1 MTHLCPFIPDDSEV
15 CPMFANLNI
24 SQKLYAG
31 FGVVLLIILVLVLS
45 TWRGFDQVESSV
57 RLNIHTYEVVNESS
71 ELLGSLLNIE
81 TGARGFVITGRDQF
95 LGPFEAGEREFQSK
109 LAQLRQLTRDNPVQ
123 QRRLGELQALHD
135 QWLSEDING
144 YMALRRQVSAGRQP
158 FDAVIERISAGGAK
172 VKMDAMRRILSEIQ
186 SEERALLEQ
195 RTASMNAAKSESL
208 MILLVGGLIAT
219 VLAISVAFLLSHSI
233 AGRLRQVVEVARNV
247 AQGRLDSNIERAGR
261 DEIGVLLDAFA
272 TMQERLREMIGQ
284 IRAGAVQLVEAAQ
297 NISSASTQL
306 SVSTQEQSQA
316 ASSMAATVEELTVSI
331 NHVADNAN
339 EAHGLSSDSGR
350 QSAEGGAVIQET
362 LASMQRIADT
372 VQGAAAQIAELG
384 QHSDQ
389 ISSIV
394 SVIKDI
400 ADQTNLLALNA
411 AIEAARAGEQGR
423 GFAVVA
429 DEVRL
434 LAQRTANST
443 QEITEMIK
451 KIQLGTRSAVSNM
464 EIGVQQVSSGVE
476 QASQAGD
483 AIVTIRQASAS
494 VVGVVDQISL
504 ALREQTVA
512 SQDVARNVERIA
524 QMSMEN
530 SEAVADTSR
539 TAQGLQQLALSL
551 EKQVAS
557 FRF

>member
-1 MTHLCPFIPDDSEV
+1 
-15 CPMFANLNI
+15 MFANLNI
-24 SQKLYAG
+24 SQKLYTG
-31 FGVVLLIILVLVLS
+31 FAVVLLIILLLVLS
-45 TWRGFDQVESSV
+45 TWRGFDQVERAV
-57 RLNIHTYEVVNESS
+57 RLNIHTYDVINESS
-71 ELLGSLLNIE
+71 GLLASLINIE

-95 LGPFEAGEREFQSK
+95 LGPMQAGEKDFQTHM
-109 LAQLRQLTRDNPVQ
+109 AELRQLTRDNPAQ
-123 QRRLGELQALHD
+123 QRRFTELQALHD
-135 QWLSEDING
+135 QWLGEDITSNVE
-144 YMALRRQVSAGRQP
+144 LRRQVSAGAQG
-158 FDAVIERISAGGAK
+158 FEGLIERISAGSAK
-172 VKMDAMRRILSEIQ
+172 IKMDAMRRILSEIQ
-186 SEERALLEQ
+186 AEERALLEQ
-195 RTASMNAAKSESL
+195 RTASMNAAKSLSL
-208 MILLVGGLIAT
+208 WLLWVGGLIAT
-219 VLAISVAFLLSHSI
+219 VLAISVAFLLSRSI
-233 AGRLRQVVEVARNV
+233 AGRLQQVVEVARDI
-247 AQGRLDSNIERAGR
+247 AQGRLDSRIERAGR

-284 IRAGAVQLVEAAQ
+284 IRAGAGQLVEAAQ
-297 NISSASTQL
+297 NISSVSTQL

-394 SVIKDI
+394 NVIKEI

-476 QASQAGD
+476 QANQAGD

>member
-1 MTHLCPFIPDDSEV
+1 
-15 CPMFANLNI
+15 MFANLRI

-31 FGVVLLIILVLVLS
+31 FAVILLIILVLVLS
-45 TWRGFDQVESSV
+45 TWRGFDQVDSSV
-57 RLNIHTYEVVNESS
+57 RLNIHTYEVINESS

-109 LAQLRQLTRDNPVQ
+109 LAQLRELTRDNPVQ
-123 QRRLGELQALHD
+123 QRRLAEIQALHD

-144 YMALRRQVSAGRQP
+144 YMELRRQVNAGTQP
-158 FDAVIERISAGGAK
+158 FEAVIERISAGGAK
-172 VKMDAMRRILSEIQ
+172 VKMDAMRRILSDIQ

-195 RTASMNAAKSESL
+195 RTASMNAAKSLSL
-208 MILLVGGLIAT
+208 TILLVGGLIAT
-219 VLAISVAFLLSHSI
+219 VLAISVAFMLSRSI
-233 AGRLRQVVEVARNV
+233 AGRLQQVVEVARNV
-247 AQGRLDSNIERAGR
+247 AQGRLDSNIERAGS
-261 DEIGVLLDAFA
+261 DEIGTLLDAFA

-284 IRAGAVQLVEAAQ
+284 IRAGAVQLVSAAQ

-362 LASMQRIADT
+362 LVSMQRIADT
-372 VQGAAAQIAELG
+372 VQGAAVQIAELG

-394 SVIKDI
+394 NVIKEI

-451 KIQLGTRSAVSNM
+451 KIQQGTRSAVSNM

-476 QASQAGD
+476 QASQAGE

-494 VVGVVDQISL
+494 VVSVVDQISL

-539 TAQGLQQLALSL
+539 TAQGLQQLAVSL
-551 EKQVAS
+551 EKHVAS

>member
-1 MTHLCPFIPDDSEV
+1 ML
-15 CPMFANLNI
+15 ANLNI

-31 FGVVLLIILVLVLS
+31 FGVVLLIILLLVLS
-45 TWRGFDQVESSV
+45 TWRGFDQVERAV
-57 RLNIHTYEVVNESS
+57 RLNIHTYDVINESAD
-71 ELLGSLLNIE
+71 LLANLINIE

-95 LGPFEAGEREFQSK
+95 LGPMESGERELQAHM
-109 LAQLRQLTRDNPVQ
+109 AQLRQLTRDNPAQ
-123 QRRLGELQALHD
+123 QRRLSELQALHD
-135 QWLSEDING
+135 QWLGEDING
-144 YMALRRQVSAGRQP
+144 NLELRRQVNAGTQR
-158 FDAVIERISAGGAK
+158 FDALVEQVSSGSAK

-208 MILLVGGLIAT
+208 MILLVGGLIAA

-247 AQGRLDSNIERAGR
+247 AQGRLDSDIERAGR

-331 NHVADNAN
+331 NHVADNAK

-394 SVIKDI
+394 NVIKEI

-411 AIEAARAGEQGR
+411 SNEAARAGEQGR

>member
-1 MTHLCPFIPDDSEV
+1 
-15 CPMFANLNI
+15 MFANLNM
-24 SQKLYAG
+24 SQKLYTG
-31 FGVVLLIILVLVLS
+31 FGVVLLVILLLVLS
-45 TWRGFDQVESSV
+45 TWRGFDQVDGAV
-57 RLNIHTYEVVNESS
+57 KHNIHTYNVINASAD
-71 ELLGSLLNIE
+71 LLVSLVNIE

-95 LGPFEAGEREFQSK
+95 LGPLESGERDFQSN
-109 LAQLRQLTRDNPVQ
+109 LALLRQLTKDNPEQ
-123 QRRLGELQALHD
+123 QRRLAETQAMHD
-135 QWLSEDING
+135 QWLREDINI
-144 YMALRRQVSAGRQP
+144 YLELRRQVVAGQQS
-158 FDAVIERISAGGAK
+158 FEALIERVATGSSK
-172 VKMDAMRRILSEIQ
+172 VKVDAMRRLISDIQ
-186 SEERALLEQ
+186 GEERALLAQ
-195 RTASMNAAKSESL
+195 RTASMNAAKFLSL
-208 MILLVGGLIAT
+208 TILLAGGVIAT
-219 VLAISVAFLLSHSI
+219 LLAMSVAFVMSRSI
-233 AGRLRQVVEVARNV
+233 AGRLQQVVEVARSI
-247 AQGRLDSNIERAGR
+247 AQGRLDSRIQRGGR

-284 IRAGAVQLVEAAQ
+284 IRVGAGQLVEAAQ

-339 EAHGLSSDSGR
+339 EAHALSSDSGR

-362 LASMQRIADT
+362 LASMQSIADT

-384 QHSDQ
+384 QQSDQ

-394 SVIKDI
+394 NVIKEI

-451 KIQLGTRSAVSNM
+451 KIQAGTRNAVSNM
-464 EIGVQQVSSGVE
+464 EVGVQQVSGGLE

-483 AIVTIRQASAS
+483 AIISIRQASGR
-494 VVGVVDQISL
+494 VVDVVDQISL

-524 QMSMEN
+524 QMSVHN
-530 SEAVADTSR
+530 SEAVAETSR
-539 TAQGLQQLALSL
+539 TAQGLQQLALTL

>member
-1 MTHLCPFIPDDSEV
+1 
-15 CPMFANLNI
+15 MFANLRI

-31 FGVVLLIILVLVLS
+31 FAVILLIILVLVLS
-45 TWRGFDQVESSV
+45 TWRGFDQVDSSV
-57 RLNIHTYEVVNESS
+57 RLNIHTYEVINESS

-109 LAQLRQLTRDNPVQ
+109 LAQLRELTRDNPVQ
-123 QRRLGELQALHD
+123 QRRLAEIQALHD

-144 YMALRRQVSAGRQP
+144 YMELRRQVNAGTQP
-158 FDAVIERISAGGAK
+158 FEAVIERISAGGAK
-172 VKMDAMRRILSEIQ
+172 VKMDAMRRILSDIQ

-195 RTASMNAAKSESL
+195 RTASMNAAKSLSL
-208 MILLVGGLIAT
+208 TILLVGGLIAT
-219 VLAISVAFLLSHSI
+219 VLAISVAFMLSRSI
-233 AGRLRQVVEVARNV
+233 AGRLQQVVEVARNV
-247 AQGRLDSNIERAGR
+247 AQGRLDSNIERAGS
-261 DEIGVLLDAFA
+261 DEIGTLLDAFA

-284 IRAGAVQLVEAAQ
+284 IRAGALQLVSAAQ
-297 NISSASTQL
+297 NISSAATQL

-350 QSAEGGAVIQET
+350 QSEEGGAVIQET
-362 LASMQRIADT
+362 LVSMKRIAET
-372 VQGAAAQIAELG
+372 VQDAAAQIAELG

-394 SVIKDI
+394 NVIKEI

-476 QASQAGD
+476 QASQAGE
-483 AIVTIRQASAS
+483 AIVAIRQASAS

-539 TAQGLQQLALSL
+539 TAQGLQQLAVSL
-551 EKQVAS
+551 EKHVAS

>member
-1 MTHLCPFIPDDSEV
+1 
-15 CPMFANLNI
+15 MFANLSI

-31 FGVVLLIILVLVLS
+31 FGVVLLIILILVLS
-45 TWRGFDQVESSV
+45 TWRGFAEVDSTVK
-57 RLNIHTYEVVNESS
+57 RNIHTYDVLNESA
-71 ELLGSLLNIE
+71 SLLTSLINIE
-81 TGARGFVITGRDQF
+81 TGMRGFAITGGEQF
-95 LGPFEAGEREFQSK
+95 LAPLNEGERSYQQH
-109 LAQLRQLTRDNPVQ
+109 LAQLRRLTADNPKQQ
-123 QRRLGELQALHD
+123 QRLSQLQALHD
-135 QWLSEDING
+135 QWEREDIHGNVE
-144 YMALRRQVSAGRQP
+144 LRRQVVAGAQSMEAVIAQISAGR
-158 FDAVIERISAGGAK
+158 DKA
-172 VKMDAMRRILSEIQ
+172 KMDAMRQLLADLQ
-186 SEERALLEQ
+186 AEENALLAQ
-195 RTASMNAAKSESL
+195 RNLAMQAAKSSSL
-208 MILLVGGLIAT
+208 AILLSGGLIAA
-219 VLAISVAFLLSHSI
+219 VLAISVAFALSRSI
-233 AGRLRQVVEVARNV
+233 AGRLQPVVDVARSI
-247 AQGRLDSNIERAGR
+247 AEGRLDTRIERAGR

-284 IRAGAVQLVEAAQ
+284 IRSGAEQLVGAAQ
-297 NISSASTQL
+297 NISSAASQL
-306 SVSTQEQSQA
+306 SVSTQEQSHA

-339 EAHGLSSDSGR
+339 EAHSLSSESGR
-350 QSAEGGAVIQET
+350 QSSEGGTVIQHT
-362 LASMQRIADT
+362 LSSMQRIADT
-372 VQGAAAQIAELG
+372 VQGAAAQIGELG

-394 SVIKDI
+394 NVIKEI

-443 QEITEMIK
+443 QEIAEMIK
-451 KIQLGTRSAVSNM
+451 KIQNGTRNAVGNM
-464 EIGVQQVSSGVE
+464 EVGVQQVSSGVE
-476 QASQAGD
+476 QASQAGN
-483 AIVTIRQASAS
+483 AIVSIREASGR

-524 QMSMEN
+524 QMSQQN

-539 TAQGLQQLALSL
+539 TAQALQQLALSL

-557 FRF
+557 FRL

>member
-1 MTHLCPFIPDDSEV
+1 ML
-15 CPMFANLNI
+15 ANLNI

-31 FGVVLLIILVLVLS
+31 FGVVLLIIFLLVLS
-45 TWRGFDQVESSV
+45 TWRGFDQVDSTV
-57 RLNIHTYEVVNESS
+57 RLNIHTHEVVNESS
-71 ELLGSLLNIE
+71 GLLGSLLNIE
-81 TGARGFVITGRDQF
+81 TGARGFIITGRDQF
-95 LGPFEAGEREFQSK
+95 LGPFEAGEREFQSR
-109 LAQLRQLTRDNPVQ
+109 LAQLRELTRDNPVQ
-123 QRRLGELQALHD
+123 QRRLDEVQALHD

-144 YMALRRQVSAGRQP
+144 YMELRRQVNAGTQS
-158 FDAVIERISAGGAK
+158 FDAVIERISAGSAK

-186 SEERALLEQ
+186 AEERALLEQ
-195 RTASMNAAKSESL
+195 RTASMNAAKSLSL
-208 MILLVGGLIAT
+208 LLLWVGGLIAT
-219 VLAISVAFLLSHSI
+219 VLAISVAFALSRSV
-233 AGRLRQVVEVARNV
+233 AGRLQQVVEVARDI
-247 AQGRLDSNIERAGR
+247 AEGRLDSRIERAGR
-261 DEIGVLLDAFA
+261 DEIGVLLDAFV

-284 IRAGAVQLVEAAQ
+284 IRSGAVQLVEAAQ

-331 NHVADNAN
+331 NHVADSAN

-394 SVIKDI
+394 NVIKEI

-451 KIQLGTRSAVSNM
+451 KIQLGTRNAVSNM
-464 EIGVQQVSSGVE
+464 EVGVQQVNGGVA

-483 AIVTIRQASAS
+483 AIVAIRRASGS

-504 ALREQTVA
+504 ALREQTAA

-524 QMSMEN
+524 QMSMQN

-539 TAQGLQQLALSL
+539 TAQDLQKLALTL

>member
-1 MTHLCPFIPDDSEV
+1 ML
-15 CPMFANLNI
+15 ANLNI

-31 FGVVLLIILVLVLS
+31 FGVVLLIILLLVLS
-45 TWRGFDQVESSV
+45 TWRGFDQVERAV
-57 RLNIHTYEVVNESS
+57 RLNIHTYDVIIESGD
-71 ELLGSLLNIE
+71 LLASLINIE

-95 LGPFEAGEREFQSK
+95 LGPMQTGEKDFREHM
-109 LAQLRQLTRDNPVQ
+109 AHVRQLTRDNPAQ
-123 QRRLGELQALHD
+123 QRRFDELQALHD

-144 YMALRRQVSAGRQP
+144 YIELRRQVSTASRD
-158 FDAVIERISAGGAK
+158 FDALVERISAGNAK
-172 VKMDAMRRILSEIQ
+172 VRMDAMRRILGEVQ
-186 SEERALLEQ
+186 AEERALLEQ
-195 RTASMNAAKSESL
+195 RTGSMNAAKSLSL
-208 MILLVGGLIAT
+208 VILLVGGLIAT
-219 VLAISVAFLLSHSI
+219 ALAVSVAFLLSRSI
-233 AGRLRQVVEVARNV
+233 AGRLQQVVEVARDI
-247 AQGRLDSNIERAGR
+247 AQGRLDSRIERAGS
-261 DEIGVLLDAFA
+261 DEIGVLLDAFD
-272 TMQERLREMIGQ
+272 TMQQRLREMIGQ

-394 SVIKDI
+394 NVIKEI

-451 KIQLGTRSAVSNM
+451 KIQVGTRNAVSNM
-464 EIGVQQVSSGVE
+464 EVGVQQVSGGVE

-483 AIVTIRQASAS
+483 AIVAIRQASGR
-494 VVGVVDQISL
+494 VVDVVDQISL

-524 QMSMEN
+524 QMSMHN
-530 SEAVADTSR
+530 SEAVAETSR
-539 TAQGLQQLALSL
+539 TAQGLQTLALSL

>member
-1 MTHLCPFIPDDSEV
+1 
-15 CPMFANLNI
+15 MFANLNM
-24 SQKLYAG
+24 SQKLYTG
-31 FGVVLLIILVLVLS
+31 FGVVLLVILLLVLS
-45 TWRGFDQVESSV
+45 TWRGFDQVDGAV
-57 RLNIHTYEVVNESS
+57 KHNIHTYNVINASAD
-71 ELLGSLLNIE
+71 LLVSLVNIE

-95 LGPFEAGEREFQSK
+95 LGPLESGERDFQSN
-109 LAQLRQLTRDNPVQ
+109 LDLLRQLTKDNPAQ
-123 QRRLGELQALHD
+123 QRRLAETQAMHD
-135 QWLSEDING
+135 QWLREDINI
-144 YMALRRQVSAGRQP
+144 YLELRRQVVAGQQS
-158 FDAVIERISAGGAK
+158 FEALIERVATGSSK
-172 VKMDAMRRILSEIQ
+172 VKVDAMRRLISDIQ
-186 SEERALLEQ
+186 GEERALLAQ
-195 RTASMNAAKSESL
+195 RTASMNAAKFLSL
-208 MILLVGGLIAT
+208 TILLAGGVIAT
-219 VLAISVAFLLSHSI
+219 LLAMSVAFVMSRSI
-233 AGRLRQVVEVARNV
+233 AGRLQQVVEVARSI
-247 AQGRLDSNIERAGR
+247 AQGRLDSRIQRGGR

-284 IRAGAVQLVEAAQ
+284 IRVGAGQLVEAAQ

-339 EAHGLSSDSGR
+339 EAHALSSDSGR

-362 LASMQRIADT
+362 LASMQSIADT

-394 SVIKDI
+394 NVIKEI

-451 KIQLGTRSAVSNM
+451 KIQVGTRNAVSNM
-464 EIGVQQVSSGVE
+464 EVGVQQVSGGLE

-483 AIVTIRQASAS
+483 AIVAIRQASGR
-494 VVGVVDQISL
+494 VVDVVDQISL

-524 QMSMEN
+524 QMSMHN

-539 TAQGLQQLALSL
+539 TAQGLQQLALTL

>member
-1 MTHLCPFIPDDSEV
+1 
-15 CPMFANLNI
+15 MFANLSI

-31 FGVVLLIILVLVLS
+31 FGVVLLIILILVSS
-45 TWRGFDQVESSV
+45 TWSGFSEVDSTVK
-57 RLNIHTYEVVNESS
+57 RNIHTYDVINESAD
-71 ELLGSLLNIE
+71 LLASLINIE
-81 TGARGFVITGRDQF
+81 TGMRGFVITGREQF
-95 LGPFEAGEREFQSK
+95 LAPLTEGEHAFQEHF
-109 LAQLRQLTRDNPVQ
+109 ATLRNLTADNPAQQ
-123 QRRLGELQALHD
+123 QRLNQLLSVHD
-135 QWLSEDING
+135 QWMREDIDSNVE
-144 YMALRRQVSAGRQP
+144 LRRKVSAGSQPIEAVIEQVSAGR
-158 FDAVIERISAGGAK
+158 DKA
-172 VKMDAMRRILSEIQ
+172 KMDGMRQLLKDLQ
-186 SEERALLEQ
+186 AEENALLEQ
-195 RTASMNAAKSESL
+195 RSASMQSAKSSSL
-208 MILLVGGLIAT
+208 VILLLGGLVAV
-219 VLAISVAFLLSHSI
+219 VLALSVAFVLSRSI
-233 AGRLRQVVEVARNV
+233 AGRLQQVVDVARSI
-247 AQGRLDSNIERAGR
+247 AQGRLDSSISRAGG

-284 IRAGAVQLVEAAQ
+284 IRSGAEQLVASAQ

-339 EAHGLSSDSGR
+339 EAHGLSSESGR
-350 QSAEGGAVIQET
+350 QSAEGGTVIQST
-362 LASMQRIADT
+362 LSSMQRIADT
-372 VQGAAAQIAELG
+372 VQGAAVQISELG

-394 SVIKDI
+394 NVIKEI

-451 KIQLGTRSAVSNM
+451 KIQTGTRNAVGNM

-476 QASQAGD
+476 QANLAGD
-483 AIVTIRQASAS
+483 AIVTIRQASER

-524 QMSMEN
+524 QMSMQN
-530 SEAVADTSR
+530 SEAVADTAS
-539 TAQGLQQLALSL
+539 TARDLQQLALSL
-551 EKQVAS
+551 ERQVDY
-557 FRF
+557 FKL

>member
-1 MTHLCPFIPDDSEV
+1 ML
-15 CPMFANLNI
+15 ANFNI

-45 TWRGFDQVESSV
+45 TWRGFDQVERAV
-57 RLNIHTYEVVNESS
+57 RLNIHTYDVINESAD
-71 ELLGSLLNIE
+71 LLANLINIE

-95 LGPFEAGEREFQSK
+95 LGPMESGERDFQAHM
-109 LAQLRQLTRDNPVQ
+109 AQLRQLTRDNPAQ
-123 QRRLGELQALHD
+123 QRRLSELQALHD
-135 QWLSEDING
+135 QWLGEDING
-144 YMALRRQVSAGRQP
+144 NLELRRQVSAGTQR
-158 FDAVIERISAGGAK
+158 FDALIDRVSSGGAK

-208 MILLVGGLIAT
+208 MILLVGGLIAA

-247 AQGRLDSNIERAGR
+247 AQGRLDSDIERAGR

-394 SVIKDI
+394 NVIKEI

-464 EIGVQQVSSGVE
+464 EVGVQQVNGGVV

-530 SEAVADTSR
+530 SEAVAETSR

>member
-1 MTHLCPFIPDDSEV
+1 ML
-15 CPMFANLNI
+15 ANLNI

-45 TWRGFDQVESSV
+45 TWRGFDQVERAV
-57 RLNIHTYEVVNESS
+57 RLNIHTYDVINESAD
-71 ELLGSLLNIE
+71 LLANLINIE

-95 LGPFEAGEREFQSK
+95 LGPMESGERDFQAHM
-109 LAQLRQLTRDNPVQ
+109 AQLRQLTRDNPAQ
-123 QRRLGELQALHD
+123 QRRLSELQALHD
-135 QWLSEDING
+135 QWLGEDING
-144 YMALRRQVSAGRQP
+144 NLELRRQVSAGTQR
-158 FDAVIERISAGGAK
+158 FDALIDRVSSGGAK

-208 MILLVGGLIAT
+208 VILLVGGLIAA

-247 AQGRLDSNIERAGR
+247 AQGRLDSDIERAGR

-331 NHVADNAN
+331 NHVAENAN

-394 SVIKDI
+394 NVIKEI

-464 EIGVQQVSSGVE
+464 EVGVQQVNGGVA

-494 VVGVVDQISL
+494 VVGVVDQISM

-530 SEAVADTSR
+530 SEAVAETSR

>member
-1 MTHLCPFIPDDSEV
+1 ML
-15 CPMFANLNI
+15 ANLNI

-31 FGVVLLIILVLVLS
+31 FGVVLLIILLLVLS
-45 TWRGFDQVESSV
+45 TWRGFDQVERAV
-57 RLNIHTYEVVNESS
+57 RLNIHTYDVIIESGD
-71 ELLGSLLNIE
+71 LLASLINIE

-95 LGPFEAGEREFQSK
+95 LGPMQTGEKDFREHM
-109 LAQLRQLTRDNPVQ
+109 AHVRQLTRDNPAQ
-123 QRRLGELQALHD
+123 QRRFDELQALHD

-144 YMALRRQVSAGRQP
+144 YIELRRQVSTASRD
-158 FDAVIERISAGGAK
+158 FDALVERISAGNAK
-172 VKMDAMRRILSEIQ
+172 VRMDAMRRILGEVQ
-186 SEERALLEQ
+186 AEERALLEQ
-195 RTASMNAAKSESL
+195 RTGSMNAAKSLSL
-208 MILLVGGLIAT
+208 VILLVGGLIAT
-219 VLAISVAFLLSHSI
+219 ALAVSVAFLLSRSI
-233 AGRLRQVVEVARNV
+233 AGRLQQVVEVARDI
-247 AQGRLDSNIERAGR
+247 AQGRLDSRIERAGS
-261 DEIGVLLDAFA
+261 DEIGVLLDAFD
-272 TMQERLREMIGQ
+272 TMQQRLREMIGQ

-362 LASMQRIADT
+362 LVSMQRIADT

-394 SVIKDI
+394 NVIKEI

-451 KIQLGTRSAVSNM
+451 KIQVGTRNAVSNM
-464 EIGVQQVSSGVE
+464 EVGVQQVSGGVE

-483 AIVTIRQASAS
+483 AIVAIRQASGR
-494 VVGVVDQISL
+494 VVDVVDQISL

-524 QMSMEN
+524 QMSMHN
-530 SEAVADTSR
+530 SEAVTETSR
-539 TAQGLQQLALSL
+539 TAQGLQTLALSL

>member
-1 MTHLCPFIPDDSEV
+1 ML
-15 CPMFANLNI
+15 ANLSI

-31 FGVVLLIILVLVLS
+31 FAVILLIILVLVLS
-45 TWRGFDQVESSV
+45 TWRGFDQVDSSV
-57 RLNIHTYEVVNESS
+57 RLNIYTYEVINESS

-95 LGPFEAGEREFQSK
+95 LGPFEAGEREFQSI

-123 QRRLGELQALHD
+123 QRRLAEIQALHD

-144 YMALRRQVSAGRQP
+144 YMALRRQVSAGTQP

-172 VKMDAMRRILSEIQ
+172 VKMDAMRRIFNDLQ
-186 SEERALLEQ
+186 NEERALLEQ
-195 RTASMNAAKSESL
+195 RTASMNAAKSLSL
-208 MILLVGGLIAT
+208 TILLVGGLIAT
-219 VLAISVAFLLSHSI
+219 VLAISVAFMLSRSI
-233 AGRLRQVVEVARNV
+233 AGRLQQVVEVARNV
-247 AQGRLDSNIERAGR
+247 AQGRLDSTIVRAGG
-261 DEIGVLLDAFA
+261 DEIGTLLDAFA

-284 IRAGAVQLVEAAQ
+284 IRAGAVQLVGAAQ

-316 ASSMAATVEELTVSI
+316 ASSMAATVEQLTVSI

-362 LASMQRIADT
+362 LVSMQRIADT
-372 VQGAAAQIAELG
+372 VQGAAVQIAELG

-394 SVIKDI
+394 NVIKEI

-464 EIGVQQVSSGVE
+464 EGYV
-476 QASQAGD
+476 
-483 AIVTIRQASAS
+483 
-494 VVGVVDQISL
+494 
-504 ALREQTVA
+504 
-512 SQDVARNVERIA
+512 
-524 QMSMEN
+524 
-530 SEAVADTSR
+530 
-539 TAQGLQQLALSL
+539 
-551 EKQVAS
+551 
-557 FRF
+557 

>member
-1 MTHLCPFIPDDSEV
+1 
-15 CPMFANLNI
+15 MFANLSM

-31 FGVVLLIILVLVLS
+31 FGVVLLVILVLVLS
-45 TWRGFDQVESSV
+45 TWRGFDQVDSTV
-57 RLNIHTYEVVNESS
+57 KRNIHTYTVINESAD
-71 ELLGSLLNIE
+71 LLASLINIE
-81 TGARGFVITGRDQF
+81 TGARGFIITGRDQF
-95 LGPFEAGEREFQSK
+95 LGPLEAGERDFQEHI
-109 LAQLRQLTRDNPVQ
+109 AELRQMTRDNPAQ
-123 QRRLGELQALHD
+123 QRRFDELQALHE
-135 QWLSEDING
+135 QWLHEEIN
-144 YMALRRQVSAGRQP
+144 ANLELRRQVTAGQKT
-158 FDAVIERISAGGAK
+158 FDTLVEHVAAGGAK
-172 VKMDAMRRILSEIQ
+172 VKMDAMRRLINEIQ
-186 SEERALLEQ
+186 GEESALLER
-195 RTASMNAAKSESL
+195 RTDSMNAAKSLSL
-208 MILLVGGLIAT
+208 IILLVGGAITT
-219 VLAISVAFLLSHSI
+219 VLAMSVAFTLSRSI
-233 AGRLRQVVEVARNV
+233 AGRLQQVVEVARNI
-247 AQGRLDSNIERAGR
+247 AQGRLDSKIERAGG
-261 DEIGVLLDAFA
+261 DEIGVLLDAFV

-284 IRAGAVQLVEAAQ
+284 IRSGAGQLVTSAQ
-297 NISSASTQL
+297 SISTASSQL
-306 SVSTQEQSQA
+306 TVAVQEQSHA

-339 EAHGLSSDSGR
+339 EAHELSSESGR

-362 LASMQRIADT
+362 LGSMQRIADT

-394 SVIKDI
+394 NVIKDI

-451 KIQLGTRSAVSNM
+451 KIQSGTRNAVSNM
-464 EIGVQQVSSGVE
+464 EVGVE
-476 QASQAGD
+476 QVNGGLEQAGQAGD
-483 AIVTIRQASAS
+483 AIVSIRSASAR

-524 QMSMEN
+524 QMSVQN
-530 SEAVADTSR
+530 SEAVSDTSR
-539 TAQGLQQLALSL
+539 TAHDLQQLAVSL
-551 EKQVAS
+551 EKNVAF

>member
-1 MTHLCPFIPDDSEV
+1 ML
-15 CPMFANLNI
+15 ANLNI

-45 TWRGFDQVESSV
+45 TWRGFDQVERAV
-57 RLNIHTYEVVNESS
+57 RLNIHTYDVINESAD
-71 ELLGSLLNIE
+71 LLASLINIE
-81 TGARGFVITGRDQF
+81 TGARGFVITGREQF
-95 LGPFEAGEREFQSK
+95 LGPLDAGQKDFQVH
-109 LAQLRQLTRDNPVQ
+109 LAKLRQLTRDNSAQ
-123 QRRLGELQALHD
+123 QRRFAELQASYD
-135 QWLSEDING
+135 QWQREDING
-144 YMALRRQVSAGRQP
+144 ILELRRQVAAGTQS
-158 FDAVIERISAGGAK
+158 FDALIERVAAGDAK
-172 VKMDAMRRILSEIQ
+172 VKMDAMRRLLSEIQ
-186 SEERALLEQ
+186 AEERGLLEQ
-195 RTASMNAAKSESL
+195 RTASMNAAKSLSL
-208 MILLVGGLIAT
+208 VILLVGGLIAT
-219 VLAISVAFLLSHSI
+219 ALAVSVAFLLSRSI
-233 AGRLRQVVEVARNV
+233 AGRLQQVVAVARNV
-247 AQGRLDSNIERAGR
+247 AQGRLDSTIERAGR
-261 DEIGVLLDAFA
+261 DEIGVLLDAFV
-272 TMQERLREMIGQ
+272 TMQERLREMIGL
-284 IRAGAVQLVEAAQ
+284 IRIGAGQLVDAAQ
-297 NISSASTQL
+297 NISNASTQL
-306 SVSTQEQSQA
+306 SVSTHEQSQA

-331 NHVADNAN
+331 NHVADNAK

-362 LASMQRIADT
+362 LSSMQRIADT

-394 SVIKDI
+394 NVIKEI

-451 KIQLGTRSAVSNM
+451 KIQLGTRNAVSNM
-464 EIGVQQVSSGVE
+464 EIGVQQVNGGVE

-483 AIVTIRQASAS
+483 AIIAIRQASAS

-524 QMSMEN
+524 QMSMQN

-539 TAQGLQQLALSL
+539 TAQDLQKLALTL

>member
-1 MTHLCPFIPDDSEV
+1 
-15 CPMFANLNI
+15 MFANLSM
-24 SQKLYAG
+24 SQKLYSG
-31 FGVVLLIILVLVLS
+31 FGVVLLVILLLVLS
-45 TWRGFDQVESSV
+45 TWRGFDQVDGAV
-57 RLNIHTYEVVNESS
+57 KHNIHTYNVINESAD
-71 ELLGSLLNIE
+71 LLASLINIE
-81 TGARGFVITGRDQF
+81 TGARGFIITGRDQF
-95 LGPFEAGEREFQSK
+95 LGPLESGEKDFQAHF
-109 LAQLRQLTRDNPVQ
+109 AQLRQLTRDNAAQ
-123 QRRLGELQALHD
+123 QRRLSEIQALHD
-135 QWLSEDING
+135 QWLREDVNSSLE
-144 YMALRRQVSAGRQP
+144 MRRQVVTGQQS
-158 FDAVIERISAGGAK
+158 FDALIERIAAGGAK
-172 VKMDAMRRILSEIQ
+172 AKVDGMRRLIEEME

-195 RTASMNAAKSESL
+195 RTASMNAAKSLSL
-208 MILLVGGLIAT
+208 TILLVGGLIAT
-219 VLAISVAFLLSHSI
+219 LLAMSVAFLMSRSI
-233 AGRLRQVVEVARNV
+233 SGRLQQAVEIARKI
-247 AQGRLDSNIERAGR
+247 AEGRLDSTIERAGR

-284 IRAGAVQLVEAAQ
+284 IRAGAGQLVASAQ
-297 NISSASTQL
+297 NISSASSQL
-306 SVSTQEQSQA
+306 SVSAQEQSHA

-339 EAHGLSSDSGR
+339 EAHELSSESGR
-350 QSAEGGAVIQET
+350 QSADGGAVIQET
-362 LASMQRIADT
+362 LGSMQRIADT
-372 VQGAAAQIAELG
+372 VQGAATQIAELG

-394 SVIKDI
+394 NVIKEI

-451 KIQLGTRSAVSNM
+451 KIQTGTRNAVSNM
-464 EIGVQQVSSGVE
+464 EVGVQQVNGGLV
-476 QASQAGD
+476 QAGQAGD
-483 AIVTIRQASAS
+483 AIVSIRNASGR

-524 QMSMEN
+524 QMSQEN
-530 SEAVADTSR
+530 SEAVNDTSR
-539 TAQGLQQLALSL
+539 TAHDLQQLAVSL
-551 EKQVAS
+551 EKNVAF

>member
-1 MTHLCPFIPDDSEV
+1 VRLQINFDSELS
-15 CPMFANLNI
+15 MFANLNM
-24 SQKLYAG
+24 SQKLYTG
-31 FGVVLLIILVLVLS
+31 FGVVLLVILLLVLS
-45 TWRGFDQVESSV
+45 TWRGFDQVDGAV
-57 RLNIHTYEVVNESS
+57 KHNIHTYNVINASAD
-71 ELLGSLLNIE
+71 LLVSLVNIE

-95 LGPFEAGEREFQSK
+95 LGPLESGERDFQSN
-109 LAQLRQLTRDNPVQ
+109 LALLRQLTKDNPAQ
-123 QRRLGELQALHD
+123 QRRLAETQAMHD
-135 QWLSEDING
+135 QWLREDINI
-144 YMALRRQVSAGRQP
+144 YLELRRQVVAGQQS
-158 FDAVIERISAGGAK
+158 FEALIERVATGSSK
-172 VKMDAMRRILSEIQ
+172 VKVDAMRRLISDIQ
-186 SEERALLEQ
+186 GEERALLAQ
-195 RTASMNAAKSESL
+195 RTASMNAAKFLSL
-208 MILLVGGLIAT
+208 TILLAGGVIAT
-219 VLAISVAFLLSHSI
+219 LLAMSVAFVMSRSI
-233 AGRLRQVVEVARNV
+233 AGRLQQVVEVARSI
-247 AQGRLDSNIERAGR
+247 AQGRLDSRIQRGGR

-284 IRAGAVQLVEAAQ
+284 IRVGAGQLVEAAQ

-339 EAHGLSSDSGR
+339 EAHALSSDSGR

-362 LASMQRIADT
+362 LASMQSIADT

-384 QHSDQ
+384 QQSDQ

-394 SVIKDI
+394 NVIKEI

-451 KIQLGTRSAVSNM
+451 KIQVGTRNAVSNM
-464 EIGVQQVSSGVE
+464 EVGVQQVSGGLE

-483 AIVTIRQASAS
+483 AIISIRQASGR
-494 VVGVVDQISL
+494 VVDVVDQISL

-524 QMSMEN
+524 QMSVHN
-530 SEAVADTSR
+530 SEAVAETSR
-539 TAQGLQQLALSL
+539 TAQGLQQLALTL

>member
-1 MTHLCPFIPDDSEV
+1 
-15 CPMFANLNI
+15 
-24 SQKLYAG
+24 
-31 FGVVLLIILVLVLS
+31 
-45 TWRGFDQVESSV
+45 
-57 RLNIHTYEVVNESS
+57 
-71 ELLGSLLNIE
+71 
-81 TGARGFVITGRDQF
+81 
-95 LGPFEAGEREFQSK
+95 
-109 LAQLRQLTRDNPVQ
+109 
-123 QRRLGELQALHD
+123 
-135 QWLSEDING
+135 
-144 YMALRRQVSAGRQP
+144 
-158 FDAVIERISAGGAK
+158 
-172 VKMDAMRRILSEIQ
+172 
-186 SEERALLEQ
+186 
-195 RTASMNAAKSESL
+195 
-208 MILLVGGLIAT
+208 
-219 VLAISVAFLLSHSI
+219 
-233 AGRLRQVVEVARNV
+233 
-247 AQGRLDSNIERAGR
+247 
-261 DEIGVLLDAFA
+261 
-272 TMQERLREMIGQ
+272 
-284 IRAGAVQLVEAAQ
+284 
-297 NISSASTQL
+297 
-306 SVSTQEQSQA
+306 
-316 ASSMAATVEELTVSI
+316 MAATVEQLTVSI

-394 SVIKDI
+394 NVIKEI

-483 AIVTIRQASAS
+483 AIVSIREASGR

>member
-1 MTHLCPFIPDDSEV
+1 MRLQINFNSELS
-15 CPMFANLNI
+15 MFANLNM
-24 SQKLYAG
+24 SQKLYTG
-31 FGVVLLIILVLVLS
+31 FGVVLLVILLLVLS
-45 TWRGFDQVESSV
+45 TWRGFDQVDGAV
-57 RLNIHTYEVVNESS
+57 KHNIHTYNVINASAD
-71 ELLGSLLNIE
+71 LLVSLVNIE

-95 LGPFEAGEREFQSK
+95 LGPLESGERDFQSN
-109 LAQLRQLTRDNPVQ
+109 LALLRQLTKDNPAQ
-123 QRRLGELQALHD
+123 QRRLAETQAMHD
-135 QWLSEDING
+135 QWLREDINI
-144 YMALRRQVSAGRQP
+144 YLELRRQVVAGQQS
-158 FDAVIERISAGGAK
+158 FEALIERVATGSSK
-172 VKMDAMRRILSEIQ
+172 VKVDAMRRLISDIQ
-186 SEERALLEQ
+186 GEERALLAQ
-195 RTASMNAAKSESL
+195 RTASMNAAKFLSL
-208 MILLVGGLIAT
+208 TILLAGGVIAT
-219 VLAISVAFLLSHSI
+219 LLAMSVAFVMSRSI
-233 AGRLRQVVEVARNV
+233 AGRLQQVVEVARSI
-247 AQGRLDSNIERAGR
+247 AQGRLDSRIQRGGR

-284 IRAGAVQLVEAAQ
+284 IRVGAGQLVEAAQ

-339 EAHGLSSDSGR
+339 EAHALSSDSGR

-362 LASMQRIADT
+362 LASMQSIADT

-384 QHSDQ
+384 QQSDQ

-394 SVIKDI
+394 NVIKEI

-451 KIQLGTRSAVSNM
+451 KIQVGTRNAVSNM
-464 EIGVQQVSSGVE
+464 EVGVQQVSGGLE

-483 AIVTIRQASAS
+483 AIVAIRQASGR
-494 VVGVVDQISL
+494 VVDVVDQISL

-524 QMSMEN
+524 QMSVHN
-530 SEAVADTSR
+530 SEAVAETSR
-539 TAQGLQQLALSL
+539 TAQGLQQLALTL

>member
-1 MTHLCPFIPDDSEV
+1 
-15 CPMFANLNI
+15 MFANLSI

-45 TWRGFDQVESSV
+45 TWRGFEQVDDSV
-57 RLNIHTYEVVNESS
+57 QLNIHTYEVINESA
-71 ELLGSLLNIE
+71 ELLSSLVNIE
-81 TGARGFVITGRDQF
+81 TGARGFAITGRDQF
-95 LGPFEAGEREFQSK
+95 LEPLESGERAFQAK
-109 LAQLRQLTRDNPVQ
+109 LAHLRQLTSDNPEQ

-135 QWLSEDING
+135 QWLGEDITGNIE
-144 YMALRRQVSAGRQP
+144 LRRQVSAGTQP
-158 FDAVIERISAGGAK
+158 FDALIERVSAGGAK
-172 VKMDAMRRILSEIQ
+172 LKMDAMRRILSEIQ
-186 SEERALLEQ
+186 REESALLEQ
-195 RTASMNAAKSESL
+195 RTASMNAAKSLSL
-208 MILLVGGLIAT
+208 TILLLGGLIAT
-219 VLAISVAFLLSHSI
+219 VLAISVAFMLSRSI
-233 AGRLRQVVEVARNV
+233 AGRLQQVVEVARNV
-247 AQGRLDSNIERAGR
+247 AQGRLDSNIERAGS
-261 DEIGVLLDAFA
+261 DEIGTLLDAFA

-284 IRAGAVQLVEAAQ
+284 IRAGALQLVSAAQ
-297 NISSASTQL
+297 NISSAATQL

-350 QSAEGGAVIQET
+350 QSEEGGAVIQQT
-362 LASMQRIADT
+362 LVSMKRIAET
-372 VQGAAAQIAELG
+372 VQDAAAQIAELG

-394 SVIKDI
+394 NVIKEI

-476 QASQAGD
+476 QASQAGE

-530 SEAVADTSR
+530 SEAVAETSR
-539 TAQGLQQLALSL
+539 TAQGLQQLAVSL
-551 EKQVAS
+551 EKHVAS

>member
-1 MTHLCPFIPDDSEV
+1 ML
-15 CPMFANLNI
+15 ANLNI

-45 TWRGFDQVESSV
+45 TWRGFDQVERAV
-57 RLNIHTYEVVNESS
+57 RLNIHTYDVINESAD
-71 ELLGSLLNIE
+71 LLANLINIE
-81 TGARGFVITGRDQF
+81 TGARGFVISGRDQF
-95 LGPFEAGEREFQSK
+95 LGPMESGERDFQAHM
-109 LAQLRQLTRDNPVQ
+109 AQLRQLTRDNPAQ
-123 QRRLGELQALHD
+123 QRRLSELQALHD
-135 QWLSEDING
+135 QWLGEDING
-144 YMALRRQVSAGRQP
+144 NLELRRQVSAGTQR
-158 FDAVIERISAGGAK
+158 FDALIDRVSSGGAK

-208 MILLVGGLIAT
+208 MILLVGGLIAA

-247 AQGRLDSNIERAGR
+247 AQGRLDSDIERAGR

-394 SVIKDI
+394 NVIKEI

-464 EIGVQQVSSGVE
+464 EVGVQQVNGGVV

-530 SEAVADTSR
+530 SEAVAETSR

>member
-1 MTHLCPFIPDDSEV
+1 
-15 CPMFANLNI
+15 MFANLNM
-24 SQKLYAG
+24 SQKLYTG
-31 FGVVLLIILVLVLS
+31 FGVVLLVILLLVLS
-45 TWRGFDQVESSV
+45 TWRGFDQVDGAV
-57 RLNIHTYEVVNESS
+57 KHNIHTYNVINASAD
-71 ELLGSLLNIE
+71 LLVSLVNIE

-95 LGPFEAGEREFQSK
+95 LGPLESGERDFQSN
-109 LAQLRQLTRDNPVQ
+109 LALLRQLTKDNPAQ
-123 QRRLGELQALHD
+123 QRRLAETQAMHD
-135 QWLSEDING
+135 QWLREDINI
-144 YMALRRQVSAGRQP
+144 YLELRRQVVAGQQS
-158 FDAVIERISAGGAK
+158 FEALIERVATGSSK
-172 VKMDAMRRILSEIQ
+172 VKVDAMRRLISDIQ
-186 SEERALLEQ
+186 GEERALLAQ
-195 RTASMNAAKSESL
+195 RTASMNAAKFLSL
-208 MILLVGGLIAT
+208 TILLAGGVIAT
-219 VLAISVAFLLSHSI
+219 LLAMSVAFVMSRSI
-233 AGRLRQVVEVARNV
+233 AGRLQQVVEVARSI
-247 AQGRLDSNIERAGR
+247 AQGRLDSRIQRGGR

-284 IRAGAVQLVEAAQ
+284 IRVGAGQLVEAAQ

-339 EAHGLSSDSGR
+339 EAHALSSDSGR

-362 LASMQRIADT
+362 LASMQSIADT

-384 QHSDQ
+384 QQSDQ

-394 SVIKDI
+394 NVIKEI

-451 KIQLGTRSAVSNM
+451 KIQAGTRNAVSNM
-464 EIGVQQVSSGVE
+464 EVGVQQVSGGLE

-483 AIVTIRQASAS
+483 AIVAIRQASGR
-494 VVGVVDQISL
+494 VVDVVDQISL

-524 QMSMEN
+524 QMSVHN
-530 SEAVADTSR
+530 SEAVAETSR
-539 TAQGLQQLALSL
+539 TAQGLQQLALTL

>member
-1 MTHLCPFIPDDSEV
+1 ML
-15 CPMFANLNI
+15 ANLNI

-31 FGVVLLIILVLVLS
+31 FGVVLLIILMLVLS
-45 TWRGFDQVESSV
+45 TWRGFDQVERTV
-57 RLNIHTYEVVNESS
+57 RLNIHTYDVVNEAAD
-71 ELLGSLLNIE
+71 LLVSLLNIE
-81 TGARGFVITGRDQF
+81 TGARGFVITGAEQF
-95 LGPFEAGEREFQSK
+95 LGPLEAGEKDFQVHM
-109 LAQLRQLTRDNPVQ
+109 AELRQLTRDNPAQ
-123 QRRLGELQALHD
+123 QRRFAELQALHD

-144 YMALRRQVSAGRQP
+144 YMELRRQVSAGTQP

-172 VKMDAMRRILSEIQ
+172 VKMDAMRRILSESQ
-186 SEERALLEQ
+186 AEERVLLEQ
-195 RTASMNAAKSESL
+195 RTASMNAAKSLSL
-208 MILLVGGLIAT
+208 WLLWIGGLIAA

-372 VQGAAAQIAELG
+372 VQGAAVQIAELG

-394 SVIKDI
+394 NVIKEI

-464 EIGVQQVSSGVE
+464 EVGVQQVSSGVE

-483 AIVTIRQASAS
+483 AIVAIRQASAS

>member
-1 MTHLCPFIPDDSEV
+1 ML
-15 CPMFANLNI
+15 ANLNI

-31 FGVVLLIILVLVLS
+31 FGIVLLIILLLVLS
-45 TWRGFDQVESSV
+45 TWRGFGQVERSV
-57 RLNIHTYEVVNESS
+57 RLNIHTYDVIIESGD
-71 ELLGSLLNIE
+71 LLASLINIE
-81 TGARGFVITGRDQF
+81 TGARGFAITGRDQF
-95 LGPFEAGEREFQSK
+95 LEPLQAGEKDFREHM
-109 LAQLRQLTRDNPVQ
+109 AHVRQLTRDNPAQ
-123 QRRLGELQALHD
+123 QRRFAELQALHD

-144 YMALRRQVSAGRQP
+144 YIELRRQVSASTRD
-158 FDAVIERISAGGAK
+158 FDALVERVSAGGAK

-186 SEERALLEQ
+186 AEERALLEQ
-195 RTASMNAAKSESL
+195 RTESMNAAKSLSL
-208 MILLVGGLIAT
+208 VILLLGGLIAT
-219 VLAISVAFLLSHSI
+219 ALAVSVAFLLSRSI
-233 AGRLRQVVEVARNV
+233 AARLQQVVEVARDI
-247 AQGRLDSNIERAGR
+247 AQGRLDSRIERAGR

-272 TMQERLREMIGQ
+272 TMQQRLREMIGQ

-394 SVIKDI
+394 NVIKEI

-451 KIQLGTRSAVSNM
+451 KIQLGTRNAVSNM
-464 EIGVQQVSSGVE
+464 EVGVQQVSGGVE

-483 AIVTIRQASAS
+483 AIVAIRQASGR
-494 VVGVVDQISL
+494 VVDVVDQISL

-524 QMSMEN
+524 QMSMQN

>member
-1 MTHLCPFIPDDSEV
+1 
-15 CPMFANLNI
+15 MFANLSM

-31 FGVVLLIILVLVLS
+31 FGVVLLVIVGLVLS
-45 TWRGFDQVESSV
+45 TWRGFDQVDSTV
-57 RLNIHTYEVVNESS
+57 KKNIHTYTVINESA
-71 ELLGSLLNIE
+71 SLLTSLVNIE
-81 TGARGFVITGRDQF
+81 TGMRGFVITGREQF
-95 LGPFEAGEREFQSK
+95 LVPLTEGEGSFQRH
-109 LAQLRQLTRDNPVQ
+109 LTQLRQLTADNPAQ
-123 QRRLGELQALHD
+123 QRRLEQLQGLHD
-135 QWLSEDING
+135 QWLREDINDSVE
-144 YMALRRQVSAGRQP
+144 LRRQVSSGTKSLDALVELIAAGR
-158 FDAVIERISAGGAK
+158 DK
-172 VKMDAMRRILSEIQ
+172 VKMDTMRQLLDAVQ
-186 SEERALLEQ
+186 QDERVLLEQ
-195 RTASMNAAKSESL
+195 RTDAMNGAKSMSL
-208 MILLVGGLIAT
+208 SILLLGGLLAT
-219 VLAISVAFLLSHSI
+219 VLSIGVAFAMSRSI
-233 AGRLRQVVEVARNV
+233 AGRLQQAVEVARSI
-247 AQGRLDSNIERAGR
+247 AEGRLDSRIERSGR
-261 DEIGVLLDAFA
+261 DEISVLLDAFA
-272 TMQERLREMIGQ
+272 TMQDRLRDMIGQ
-284 IRAGAVQLVEAAQ
+284 IRAGAGQLVASAQ
-297 NISSASTQL
+297 SISSASSQL
-306 SVSTQEQSQA
+306 SVSAQEQSQA

-339 EAHGLSSDSGR
+339 EAHGLSSESGR
-350 QSAEGGAVIQET
+350 QSADGGAVIQET
-362 LASMQRIADT
+362 LGSMQRIADT
-372 VQGAAAQIAELG
+372 VQGAATQIAELG

-394 SVIKDI
+394 NVIKEI

-451 KIQLGTRSAVSNM
+451 KIQTGTRNAVSNM
-464 EIGVQQVSSGVE
+464 EVGVQQVNGGLV
-476 QASQAGD
+476 QAGQAGN
-483 AIVTIRQASAS
+483 AIVSIRAASER

-530 SEAVADTSR
+530 SEAVSDTSR
-539 TAQGLQQLALSL
+539 TAHDLQQLAVSL
-551 EKQVAS
+551 DKNVAF

>member
-1 MTHLCPFIPDDSEV
+1 
-15 CPMFANLNI
+15 MFANLSI

-31 FGVVLLIILVLVLS
+31 FGVVLLIILILVLS
-45 TWRGFDQVESSV
+45 TWRGFAEVDSTVK
-57 RLNIHTYEVVNESS
+57 RNIHTYDVLNESA
-71 ELLGSLLNIE
+71 SLLTSLINIE
-81 TGARGFVITGRDQF
+81 TGMRGFAITGGEQF
-95 LGPFEAGEREFQSK
+95 LAPLNEGERSFQQH
-109 LAQLRQLTRDNPVQ
+109 LAQLRRLTADNPKQQ
-123 QRRLGELQALHD
+123 QRLSQLQALHD
-135 QWLSEDING
+135 QWEREDIHGNVE
-144 YMALRRQVSAGRQP
+144 LRRQVVAGAQSMEAVIAQISAGR
-158 FDAVIERISAGGAK
+158 DKA
-172 VKMDAMRRILSEIQ
+172 KMDAMRQLLADLQ
-186 SEERALLEQ
+186 AEENGLLAQ
-195 RTASMNAAKSESL
+195 RNLAMQAAKSSSL
-208 MILLVGGLIAT
+208 AILLSGGLIAA
-219 VLAISVAFLLSHSI
+219 VLAISVAFALSRSI
-233 AGRLRQVVEVARNV
+233 AGRLQPVVDVARSI
-247 AQGRLDSNIERAGR
+247 AEGRLDTRIERAGR

-284 IRAGAVQLVEAAQ
+284 IRSGAEQLVGAAQ
-297 NISSASTQL
+297 NISSAASQL
-306 SVSTQEQSQA
+306 SVSTQEQSHA

-339 EAHGLSSDSGR
+339 EAHSLSSESGR
-350 QSAEGGAVIQET
+350 QSSEGGTVIQHT
-362 LASMQRIADT
+362 LSSMQRIADT
-372 VQGAAAQIAELG
+372 VQGAAAQIGELG

-394 SVIKDI
+394 NVIKAI

-443 QEITEMIK
+443 QEIAEMIK
-451 KIQLGTRSAVSNM
+451 KIQNGTRNAVGNM
-464 EIGVQQVSSGVE
+464 EVGVQQVSSGVE
-476 QASQAGD
+476 QASQAGN
-483 AIVTIRQASAS
+483 AIVSIREASGR

-524 QMSMEN
+524 QMSQQN

-539 TAQGLQQLALSL
+539 TAQALQQLALSL

-557 FRF
+557 FRL

>member
-1 MTHLCPFIPDDSEV
+1 M
-15 CPMFANLNI
+15 
-24 SQKLYAG
+24 
-31 FGVVLLIILVLVLS
+31 
-45 TWRGFDQVESSV
+45 
-57 RLNIHTYEVVNESS
+57 
-71 ELLGSLLNIE
+71 
-81 TGARGFVITGRDQF
+81 
-95 LGPFEAGEREFQSK
+95 
-109 LAQLRQLTRDNPVQ
+109 Q
-123 QRRLGELQALHD
+123 QRRLAEIQALHD

-144 YMALRRQVSAGRQP
+144 FMALRRQVSAGTQP

-172 VKMDAMRRILSEIQ
+172 VKMDAMRRILNDLQ
-186 SEERALLEQ
+186 NEERALLEQ
-195 RTASMNAAKSESL
+195 RTASMNAAKSLSL
-208 MILLVGGLIAT
+208 TILLVGGLIAT
-219 VLAISVAFLLSHSI
+219 VLAISVAFMLSRSI
-233 AGRLRQVVEVARNV
+233 AGRLQQVVEVARNV
-247 AQGRLDSNIERAGR
+247 AQGRLDSTIERAGG
-261 DEIGVLLDAFA
+261 DEIGTLLDAFA

-284 IRAGAVQLVEAAQ
+284 IRAGAVQLVSAAQ

-362 LASMQRIADT
+362 LVSMQRIADT
-372 VQGAAAQIAELG
+372 VQGAAVQIAELG

-394 SVIKDI
+394 NVIKEI

-451 KIQLGTRSAVSNM
+451 KIQQGTRSAVSNM

-476 QASQAGD
+476 QASQAGE
-483 AIVTIRQASAS
+483 AIVAIRQASAS

-539 TAQGLQQLALSL
+539 TAQGLQQLAVSL
-551 EKQVAS
+551 EKHVAS

>member
-1 MTHLCPFIPDDSEV
+1 ML
-15 CPMFANLNI
+15 ANLNI

-45 TWRGFDQVESSV
+45 TWRGFDQVERAV
-57 RLNIHTYEVVNESS
+57 RLNIHTYDVINESAD
-71 ELLGSLLNIE
+71 LLASLINIE
-81 TGARGFVITGRDQF
+81 TGARGFVITGREQF
-95 LGPFEAGEREFQSK
+95 LGPLDAGQKDFQVH
-109 LAQLRQLTRDNPVQ
+109 LAKLRQLTRDNSAQ
-123 QRRLGELQALHD
+123 QRRFAELQASYD
-135 QWLSEDING
+135 QWQREDING
-144 YMALRRQVSAGRQP
+144 ILELRRQVAAGTQS
-158 FDAVIERISAGGAK
+158 FDALIERVAAGDAK
-172 VKMDAMRRILSEIQ
+172 VKMDAMRRLLSEIQ
-186 SEERALLEQ
+186 AEERGLLEQ
-195 RTASMNAAKSESL
+195 RTASMNAAKSLSL
-208 MILLVGGLIAT
+208 VILLVGGLIAT
-219 VLAISVAFLLSHSI
+219 ALAVSVAFLLSRSI
-233 AGRLRQVVEVARNV
+233 AGRLQQVVAVARNV
-247 AQGRLDSNIERAGR
+247 AQGRLDSTIERAGR
-261 DEIGVLLDAFA
+261 DEIGVLLDAFV

-284 IRAGAVQLVEAAQ
+284 IRIGAGQLVDAAQ
-297 NISSASTQL
+297 NISNASTQL
-306 SVSTQEQSQA
+306 SVSTHEQSQA

-331 NHVADNAN
+331 NHVADNAK

-362 LASMQRIADT
+362 LSSMQRIADT

-394 SVIKDI
+394 NVIKEI

-451 KIQLGTRSAVSNM
+451 KIQLGTRNAVSNM
-464 EIGVQQVSSGVE
+464 EIGVQQVNGGVE

-483 AIVTIRQASAS
+483 AIIAIRQASAS

-524 QMSMEN
+524 QMSMQN

-539 TAQGLQQLALSL
+539 TAQDLQKLALTL

>member
-1 MTHLCPFIPDDSEV
+1 
-15 CPMFANLNI
+15 MFANLNM
-24 SQKLYAG
+24 SQKLYTG
-31 FGVVLLIILVLVLS
+31 FGVVLLVILLLVLS
-45 TWRGFDQVESSV
+45 TWRGFDQVDGAV
-57 RLNIHTYEVVNESS
+57 KHNIHTYNVINASAD
-71 ELLGSLLNIE
+71 LLVSLVNIE

-95 LGPFEAGEREFQSK
+95 LGPLESGERDFQSN
-109 LAQLRQLTRDNPVQ
+109 LALLRQLTKDNPAQ
-123 QRRLGELQALHD
+123 QRRLAETQAMHD
-135 QWLSEDING
+135 QWLREDINI
-144 YMALRRQVSAGRQP
+144 YLELRRQVVAGQQS
-158 FDAVIERISAGGAK
+158 FEALIERVATGSSK
-172 VKMDAMRRILSEIQ
+172 VKVDAMRRLISDIQ
-186 SEERALLEQ
+186 GEERALLAQ
-195 RTASMNAAKSESL
+195 RTASMNAAKFLSL
-208 MILLVGGLIAT
+208 TILLAGGVIAT
-219 VLAISVAFLLSHSI
+219 LLAMSVAFVMSRSI
-233 AGRLRQVVEVARNV
+233 AGRLEQVVEVARSI
-247 AQGRLDSNIERAGR
+247 AQGRLDSRIQRGGR

-284 IRAGAVQLVEAAQ
+284 IRVGAGQLVEAAQ

-339 EAHGLSSDSGR
+339 EAHALSSDSGR

-362 LASMQRIADT
+362 LASMQSIADT

-384 QHSDQ
+384 QQSDQ

-394 SVIKDI
+394 NVIKEI

-451 KIQLGTRSAVSNM
+451 KIQVGTRNAVSNM
-464 EIGVQQVSSGVE
+464 EVGVQQVSGGLE

-483 AIVTIRQASAS
+483 AIISIRQASGR
-494 VVGVVDQISL
+494 VVDVVDQISL

-524 QMSMEN
+524 QMSVHN
-530 SEAVADTSR
+530 SEAVAETSR
-539 TAQGLQQLALSL
+539 TAQGLQQLALTL